1 MGASTMQMEKISKLK
16 YIDAL
21 RGIAI
26 CGVLVV
32 HCVQVGRNNYSSVL
46 ENIILNGAIGVQLFY
61 VVSAFTIF
69 LTFTDHHEKEKNYIT
84 NFFIR
89 RFFRIAP
96 MYYLGIVYY
105 LFQDGWGPRYWLGDA
120 AEVSGWNIL
129 ANLSFVHSFN
139 PYWITS
145 VVPGGWSIAVE
156 MFFYCLVP
164 FLFMKIKNLNQAIL
178 FFEVA
183 IVLRMALQ
191 SFFHQFPLIA
201 FDRLWDEYLFFY
213 PPNQLPVFACG
224 IILYFLVYTPRAKW
238 RVQPIVVFTFAI
250 MLLVQLGTHTRFVFP
265 VHIQFGMAFII
276 LGYALSLKE
285 FYVLV
290 NPITIYFGKISYSMY
305 MVHFAILYGLTRF
318 DYVDWVPTNTVAL
331 SIINY
336 GLRFA
341 CLVSLTVL
349 ISTIFYRWIEVP
361 FRNMGRR
368 IIQRRENA
376 QRTAVGLPTI
386 VLGE

>member
-1 MGASTMQMEKISKLK
+1 MQMAKGKKLN

-32 HCVQVGRNNYSSVL
+32 HCGQVGRNNYPSILQS
-46 ENIILNGAIGVQLFY
+46 IILDGAIGVQLFY
-61 VVSAFTIF
+61 LASAFTIF
-69 LTFTDHHEKEKNYIT
+69 LTFADRYENEINHTT

-96 MYYLGIVYY
+96 MYYAGILYY
-105 LFQDGWGPRYWLGDA
+105 LYQDGLGARYWLGDA
-120 AEVSGWNIL
+120 TVVSAWNIVS
-129 ANLSFVHSFN
+129 NVFFFHSFN

-164 FLFMKIKNLNQAIL
+164 FLFLGIRNLNQAIL
-178 FFEVA
+178 FFVFTL
-183 IVLRMALQ
+183 VLRMILY
-191 SFFHQFPLIA
+191 SLLHRFPLIA

-224 IILYFLVYTPRAKW
+224 IILYFLVNTPRSEW
-238 RVQPIVVFTFAI
+238 HVEPIVVFTLSI
-250 MLLVQLGTHTRFVFP
+250 MLLAQLATHTVFVFP
-265 VHIQFGMAFII
+265 VHIQFGMAFIV

-290 NPITIYFGKISYSMY
+290 NPITVYFGKISFSMY
-305 MVHFAILYGLTRF
+305 LVHFAILDGLTRF
-318 DYVDWVPTNTVAL
+318 NYVDWVPTDTVIG
-331 SIINY
+331 SIVNF
-336 GLRFA
+336 GLRLC
-341 CLVSLTVL
+341 CLGSLTAL
-349 ISTIFYRWIEVP
+349 ISTISYHLIEVP
-361 FRNMGRR
+361 FQSMGKK
-368 IIQRRENA
+368 IISSRESA
-376 QRTAVGLPTI
+376 HRTTVRLA
-386 VLGE
+386 